1 MKILIL
7 GSEGFIGN
15 HLVRYFLDHQF
26 DVTGCDLIESSST
39 EYAYHKISLLSA
51 DVEDIFIGQKYDV
64 CINAAG
70 SGNVP
75 YSITHPLSDFDANVS
90 AVIHI
95 LDAIRKFSG
104 ACRYLHIS
112 SAAVYG
118 NPVSLPVM
126 ETQPLKPVSPYGY
139 HKCMSEMICE
149 EYHNIFKSRLAVIR
163 PFSVYGEGQKK
174 QLLWD
179 ICKKLQGAD
188 QITLFGTGAE
198 SRDFIHIKDM
208 AALIHL
214 IIDQDKFEGQVFNAA
229 SGKETTIREIANL
242 FMANFQNK
250 NILFSGEVRKG
261 DPLNWR
267 ADISAIAQMGYVPTI
282 DLNEGIKKYIH
293 WFEQS
298 C

>member
-15 HLVRYFLDHQF
+15 RLVRYFLDHQF
-26 DVTGCDLIESSST
+26 NVTGCDLIESSNT
-39 EYAYHKISLLSA
+39 EYTYHKISLLSA
-51 DVEDIFIGQKYDV
+51 DVEDIFTGQKYDV

-90 AVIHI
+90 AVIHV
-95 LDAIRKFSG
+95 LDAIRKFNGS
-104 ACRYLHIS
+104 CRYLHIS

-126 ETQPLKPVSPYGY
+126 EIHPRKPVSPYGY

-149 EYHNIFKSRLAVIR
+149 EYHAIYKSRLAVIR

-179 ICKKLQGAD
+179 ICKKLHGTD

-198 SRDFIHIKDM
+198 SRDFIHIKDV

-214 IIDQDKFEGQVFNAA
+214 IIDQDKFDGQVFNAA
-229 SGKETTIREIANL
+229 SGRETTIREIADM
-242 FMANFQNK
+242 FMSNFKNK
-250 NILFSGEVRKG
+250 SILFSGEVRKG

-267 ADISAIAQMGYVPTI
+267 ADISEIAAIGYTPSI
-282 DLNEGIKKYIH
+282 DLIDGVRKYIH
-293 WFEQS
+293 WFEQGS
-298 C
+298 